1 MAAETLTST
10 RAAASFP
17 VAAGGPA
24 GMLMVATGQY
34 EIAANVEAGD
44 IFELCKVPANA
55 VVVGGWLYGDDLDTN
70 ATETID
76 LDIGWKAN
84 DDEVTDTDGFGN
96 FGVVTGDAIAGL
108 KPVAGIMLPLQ
119 GVLLANGP
127 KKFTA
132 ETTLQV
138 IFNAAGATGGTGTIS
153 LVVYYFV
160 DENYA

>member
-24 GMLMVATGQY
+24 GMLMVATGTY

-44 IFELCKVPANA
+44 IFEMCKVPANA
-55 VVVGGWLYGDDLDTN
+55 IVVGGYLYGDDLDTD

-96 FGVVTGDAIAGL
+96 FGVQNGDAITNW
-108 KPVAGIMLPLQ
+108 KPVAGIYLGFQ
-119 GVLLANGP
+119 GVLLADGP
-127 KKFTA
+127 KHFTA

-138 IFNAAGATGGTGTIS
+138 IFNAAAATGGTGTLS
-153 LVVYYFV
+153 MVVFYFV
-160 DENYA
+160 DENYS